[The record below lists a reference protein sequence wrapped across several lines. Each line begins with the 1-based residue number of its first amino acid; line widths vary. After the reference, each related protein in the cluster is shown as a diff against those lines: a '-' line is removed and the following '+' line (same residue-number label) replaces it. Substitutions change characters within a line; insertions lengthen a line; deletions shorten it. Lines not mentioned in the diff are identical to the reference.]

1 MDVQSTT
8 HIDSDLKSVKTQF
21 PDVLILGGG
30 PSGSAAGIALLKRG
44 DIDVMMIERD
54 DYAELKYGESIS
66 SGVRSTLEYLDVWQA
81 FSQRQNLTPF
91 SSQVTWGNEQQR
103 RLGYMFTP
111 HGTGWNLDRLSFE
124 RLLAN
129 NFVKR
134 GGRLVCNTQVITCER
149 QAGGGWCVTVK
160 SHQQEMQTIFCKYII
175 DASGR
180 RGVMRTNLN
189 LALTVHDRLI
199 GVACIGT
206 LPEANSRVIES
217 QVEACEYGWWHLSP
231 MPDNRVSVTL
241 MTDPDIAHKIQ
252 VCNPEVWS
260 ALLSAMPFMGKLAEE
275 LVFTDKPRSFPCFSS
290 YLQEA
295 GGKDWVA
302 VGDAVASYDPISS
315 SGIPRALASGIHG
328 AFIAVDQLF
337 SSGDLLTTYANAI
350 QQDFKQFLQT
360 QWQYYQRETRWPLAT
375 FWARRRAVIA
385 ISKEATVFATHYFEQ
400 KLAPNPTHLKA
411 NELQDL
417 WLLCELGKPLK
428 EVITGFAQRHL
439 HLPEQKVML
448 GLQELIELG
457 YLEIANEDE
466 EDRVFFNTERLYFD

>member
-1 MDVQSTT
+1 MDGQSTT
-8 HIDSDLKSVKTQF
+8 HIDCDPQSPKPQF
-21 PDVLILGGG
+21 LDVLILGGG
-30 PSGSAAGIALLKRG
+30 PSGCAAGIALLKRG

-54 DYAELKYGESIS
+54 DYTELKYGESLS

-81 FSQRQNLTPF
+81 FSQGQDLTPF
-91 SSQVTWGNEQQR
+91 SSQVVWGNAQQR

-111 HGTGWNLDRLSFE
+111 HGTGWHLDRLGFD
-124 RLLAN
+124 RLLMNA
-129 NFVKR
+129 FVKR
-134 GGRLVCNTQVITCER
+134 GGRLVCNTQVITCES
-149 QAGGGWCVTVK
+149 QVGGGWCVTVK
-160 SHQQEMQTIFCKYII
+160 SNRQHMQTIFCKYII

-206 LPEANSRVIES
+206 LPEGSKLVIEN
-217 QVEACEYGWWHLSP
+217 QVEACEYGWWHLSL
-231 MPDNRVSVTL
+231 MPDNRVSITL
-241 MTDPDIAHKIQ
+241 MTDPDIAHQ
-252 VCNPEVWS
+252 NHVCRPEVWNR
-260 ALLSAMPFMGKLAEE
+260 LLSSLPFMGKLVGHLQFA
-275 LVFTDKPRSFPCFSS
+275 DKPRSFPCFSS

-295 GGKDWVA
+295 GGKGWVA

-328 AFIAVDQLF
+328 AFIAVDHLF
-337 SSGDLLTTYANAI
+337 SNGDLLKTYANAI
-350 QQDFKQFLQT
+350 EQDFKQYLQT

-400 KLAPNPTHLKA
+400 KLAPNPIHLKA

-417 WLLCELGKPLK
+417 WLLCELGKSLK
-428 EVITGFAQRHL
+428 DVIAGFAQHHL
-439 HLPEQKVML
+439 HLPEQKILL

-457 YLEIANEDE
+457 FLEIANEDE